1 MPALSTK
8 RSSLTRRGSL
18 TRLLVAYASVA
29 LVAVCALGAVLAI
42 TYRNGANRRGLAEG
56 RSEAALLAQ
65 TAVEPQL
72 GGRPLSEKLSPR
84 ELAELTRLS
93 HRAVDARHILRLRI
107 RDLAGNV
114 VFSGDGSGFG
124 DRPEDEALKAARG
137 AVVARLTHLN
147 ADDREGP
154 LGVAA
159 VEVYLPL
166 TVGAQDRR
174 VGVLEVYLPYAPIV
188 RDVDSDLDVLY
199 RDLGIG
205 LAGLYLLLLAVGL
218 SVTRGLRREAAVNS
232 FQAHHDALT
241 GLPNRTLFLQR
252 AQQASDQARAEGRPA
267 TIAIVDLD
275 RFKDINDTLGHA
287 SGDQLLQEL
296 AHRLEANLPAT
307 ATVARLGG
315 DEFGLILRDAP
326 TPEAELWRLRSV
338 ICSDVEIRG
347 LSLSVEPSIGFAVLL
362 GEEPGVDI
370 QLQHADV
377 AMYAAKA
384 KHAGV
389 LKYAPE
395 LDHYDP
401 ENLALI
407 AELRTAIRAGELVL
421 HYQPKTTL
429 ATGEANSVEALVR
442 WQHPK
447 HGLLAP
453 GRFLPLAEQTD
464 LIDELTTWVLG
475 RALDE
480 VAQLEQR
487 DVLLSVAVN
496 ISARSI
502 TGVDFAERVVSALRE
517 RGLPPD
523 RLLLEVTETALL
535 VDPNKAADVLNTLTA
550 AGIQIS
556 LDDFGRGQTSL
567 SYLSALPIRELK
579 IDRSFVTDMDEHSA
593 HAAIVRSV
601 IDLGHNLS
609 MRVVAEG
616 IETQA
621 VLDRLRSIGCD
632 QAQGYLLARPMPV
645 DRLHEWLLT
654 RAPRHPA
661 ARRPAAP
668 HAR

>member
-8 RSSLTRRGSL
+8 RSSVTGQGSL

-93 HRAVDARHILRLRI
+93 HGAVDARHILRLRI

-114 VFSGDGSGFG
+114 VFSEDGSGFG

-147 ADDREGP
+147 ADDRERP
-154 LGVAA
+154 LGAAA

-188 RDVDSDLDVLY
+188 RDVDSDLDDLY

-232 FQAHHDALT
+232 FLAHHDALT

-296 AHRLEANLPAT
+296 ADRLRADLPAT

-347 LSLSVEPSIGFAVLL
+347 LSLSVEPSIGFAVLP

-480 VAQLEQR
+480 IAQLEHR
-487 DVLLSVAVN
+487 NVLLSVAVN

-517 RGLPPD
+517 RGISPD

-535 VDPNKAADVLNTLTA
+535 VDPDKAADVLNNLTA

-579 IDRSFVTDMDEHSA
+579 IDRSFVTDMDEDSA

-616 IETQA
+616 IETDA

-654 RAPRHPA
+654 RAPRHPG
-661 ARRPAAP
+661 ARPPAAP
-668 HAR
+668 RAR